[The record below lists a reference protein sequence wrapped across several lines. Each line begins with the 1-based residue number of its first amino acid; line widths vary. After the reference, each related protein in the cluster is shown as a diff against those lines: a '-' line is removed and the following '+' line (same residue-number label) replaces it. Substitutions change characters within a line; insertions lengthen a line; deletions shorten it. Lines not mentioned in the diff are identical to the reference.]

1 MLDTPVGT
9 LILSLTALEK
19 QAVARTTDDTRLPAK
34 AWYHRG
40 MMKSVGIVLTGILLA
55 LGIGALEVFGIAAP
69 VFTRFLGPELVPTA
83 LSVVVMVF
91 AAAFAFYFGGM
102 FASYKA
108 PSHRRLHGVMV
119 GVASFAVSPLLN
131 LAASIIAG
139 NGNDPFANLRTPGAL
154 LFTGVLFITVLAAS
168 YVGARRGETLYA
180 YNQTFICKQ
189 KHRKTASRPDRE

>member
-1 MLDTPVGT
+1 
-9 LILSLTALEK
+9 
-19 QAVARTTDDTRLPAK
+19 
-34 AWYHRG
+34 
-40 MMKSVGIVLTGILLA
+40 MMKSVGIVLAGILLA
-55 LGIGALEVFGIAAP
+55 IGIGALVVLGIAAP

-83 LSVVVMVF
+83 LPVVVMVF

-180 YNQTFICKQ
+180 HNQTFIRTQ